1 MHSPRIAYE
10 IRSGPRVPA
19 EELVR
24 KHVAFE
30 PVARRAGGDEVARR
44 VRASLGHGVH
54 VIERR
59 DVERERNR
67 AVDAAA
73 TAVTHGSVL
82 ECPLEAVFVEVPRA
96 AGEAARCAGERD
108 SVETTSRHCT
118 SL

>member
-24 KHVAFE
+24 KHIAFE

-59 DVERERNR
+59 DVERQWNG
-67 AVDAAA
+67 AVDAASA
-73 TAVTHGSVL
+73 AIAHGSVL
-82 ECPLEAVFVEVPRA
+82 ERTLDARVLRVPRA
-96 AGEAARCAGERD
+96 A
-108 SVETTSRHCT
+108 
-118 SL
+118 